1 MEQVYDL
8 HQHPYFVI
16 FYIGKESIDL
26 RLNCTSIRSGSDQK
40 GTELKSSCII
50 YNKEKTEIIS
60 YGDSEFQYDEEEHIR
75 VDNFSDKLYN
85 IFRKGKNYWDENDE
99 FIMKAVS
106 DFIRLEVSVMLERSK
121 EKIDSTD
128 ELHYALV
135 IPSEWEDEIREEI
148 IRPLFVY
155 SGLIS
160 SNDHLDRLLFYTNI
174 EVIIYYLQNMED
186 GYTFKR
192 GQNTILCRLST
203 IDHDDSVLID
213 FDLISTMNNMF
224 NFTNSRLFPK
234 VTRSTSLSVTSD
246 DIKNG
251 IKSYLKTQ
259 SLISEDDK
267 IIQAI
272 AEDVYQKGSQEEND
286 YLYNIDL
293 MRLLITDT
301 SNWELNDLQEKFIRS
316 IRPFDVCA
324 EIGQSIIESMKDVVS
339 NKFSKDYELLVLED
353 IYSSAWKKKLFLQN
367 YDLSVMKPNISLV
380 KWLKYILEYN
390 RRSLNAITTMTK
402 NSLENDQISLSHI
415 FSGADFGVHE
425 AIQNADMNS
434 LPRIVSSNNTAI
446 SPSIFQ
452 NSKPNAIFNIDI
464 SLDSTVLYCSVI
476 SNEGL
481 IQKIIGHDYFTADKS
496 LPSLG
501 SFYKIS
507 NEATLNVDNKFISFA
522 EEYFLDGFDYL
533 SFDGDVTKK
542 TDFVSR
548 IEEILV
554 KDISTAKDVTPVK
567 RRTQIKSFL
576 RTYKNYIKDTIL
588 NREEI
593 STPTYETSISI
604 KQKKFINAFML
615 MYMIYIKELIC
626 SSLPSLLELDN
637 TEIKIGYAIS
647 IENILLDK
655 IIGSKENLQNIVY
668 TSGLIKEN
676 DNSRKLR
683 IIKQGERLLPV
694 IKKLLGVNLPINSFF
709 VIAQLREDYIQLTMH
724 KVVID
729 PSSEDEQEAIIHEDE
744 VIYID
749 NIYDSLCSHMWDNIT
764 KDSSWI
770 EFCNLHNSDEKNV
783 TSELLSLKIQI
794 EFANNFKHYISSH
807 ILGTSSPYQNTN
819 KNTVWLSSSCS
830 CKINVTIHDVIE
842 ISFKPVLQDLAVTI
856 LSSLINKRL
865 FGKYLNVQHLFNLI
879 HFNKNPQFQDT
890 ISRILEEEVD
900 TFNRVQGIDTSW
912 FVIPVLPAYVLQPV
926 INQQHFLYKE
936 FQTGTLHQIFAENYT
951 LRIFIYYQGKEVW
964 YEDNETN
971 TDQIEFVGDYIC
983 PIVKKNDMLSN
994 ITAKKTF
1001 YVRNSTSPDNIGTA
1015 ATNVYKYKQPYD
1027 LKYDLESGLEN
1038 NTIRRAVNQRN
1049 FRGISFA
1056 NEYHDVP
1063 LIVSISHLGHSSSLR
1078 ISTNL
1083 VGVHNR
1089 ENDFSEVGEPVT
1101 LARH

>member
-367 YDLSVMKPNISLV
+367 YDLSVMRPNISLV

-554 KDISTAKDVTPVK
+554 KDTSTAKDVTPVK

-615 MYMIYIKELIC
+615 I
-626 SSLPSLLELDN
+626 
-637 TEIKIGYAIS
+637 
-647 IENILLDK
+647 
-655 IIGSKENLQNIVY
+655 
-668 TSGLIKEN
+668 
-676 DNSRKLR
+676 
-683 IIKQGERLLPV
+683 
-694 IKKLLGVNLPINSFF
+694 FF